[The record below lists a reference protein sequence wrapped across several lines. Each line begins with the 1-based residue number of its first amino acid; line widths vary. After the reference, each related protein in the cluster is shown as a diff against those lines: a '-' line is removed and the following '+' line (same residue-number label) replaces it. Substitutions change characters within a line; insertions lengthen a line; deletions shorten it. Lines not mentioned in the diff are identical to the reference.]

1 MGSAGHRLMGR
12 VSLDEGEGEGEETD
26 GGREDTTEV
35 SLLGKI
41 NEEEYEGTSVTLETP
56 AKRVKSEVE

>member
-12 VSLDEGEGEGEETD
+12 VSLDEGEGEETD